1 MRSRALHKI
10 QIPGFLLM
18 WILNGIPPFKRDKLF
33 PFILIL
39 PVNKHPI
46 GYYNYRKKINYD

>member
-1 MRSRALHKI
+1 MGKI
-10 QIPGFLLM
+10 ATDLLIDEIQGIAQNPNTVFLLM

-39 PVNKHPI
+39 PVNKHP
-46 GYYNYRKKINYD
+46 N